1 MRPLCSDSGYP
12 AVWNFGLGGRLD
24 AKIVVRV
31 EDDDGRGVDAWLSL
45 SEDRA
50 APTVRLGGTD
60 SD

>member
-1 MRPLCSDSGYP
+1 MKLSVVIPFYNLERYVRPCLDS
-12 AVWNFGLGGRLD
+12 
-24 AKIVVRV
+24 VVSAA
-31 EDDDGRGVDAWLSL
+31 RGVDAWLSL